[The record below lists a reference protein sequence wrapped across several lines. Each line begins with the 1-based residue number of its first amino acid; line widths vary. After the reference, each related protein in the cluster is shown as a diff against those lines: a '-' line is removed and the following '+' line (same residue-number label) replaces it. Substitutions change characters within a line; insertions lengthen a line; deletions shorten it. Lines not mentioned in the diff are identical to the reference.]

1 MQFYTSFVNLALQV
15 DINFSKMYY
24 KLKEKLMI
32 KIAIDGFSGSGKGE
46 LSKGLAKKLN
56 LKHLDTGAIF
66 RGIACAFVKM
76 GITEPT
82 ETVVNENID
91 KINIKVTFDGNSQ
104 NTILDDENINHLLRE
119 EKTSQTASKV
129 SVFMAVREKYLAIVR
144 EFSNNYDCV
153 IDGRDI
159 TSIVL
164 PDADLK
170 IFLNASEETRA
181 KRRYEENVQKNIAC
195 TYQEVLENLK
205 ERDYRDSHRDIA
217 PLIIVEDAFVV
228 DNSNMGIEET
238 IDYCYNEAVKIL
250 KQKGKI

>member
-1 MQFYTSFVNLALQV
+1 
-15 DINFSKMYY
+15 
-24 KLKEKLMI
+24 MI

-46 LSKGLAKKLN
+46 LSRGLAKKLN

-76 GITEPT
+76 GIENPT
-82 ETVVNENID
+82 ENDILENID
-91 KINIKVTFDGNSQ
+91 NVNIKVTFDENSQ
-104 NTILDDENINHLLRE
+104 NIILDGENINHLLRNE
-119 EKTSQTASKV
+119 STSQMASKV
-129 SVFMAVREKYLAIVR
+129 SVFMAVREKYLKIVR
-144 EFSNNYDCV
+144 EFSNNYNCI

-181 KRRYEENVQKNIAC
+181 KRRYEENIQKNIPC
-195 TYQEVLENLK
+195 TYEEVLANLQ

-217 PLIIVEDAFVV
+217 PLIIVDDAFVV

-238 IDYCYNEAVKIL
+238 INHCYDEAVKIL
-250 KQKGKI
+250 KEKGKI